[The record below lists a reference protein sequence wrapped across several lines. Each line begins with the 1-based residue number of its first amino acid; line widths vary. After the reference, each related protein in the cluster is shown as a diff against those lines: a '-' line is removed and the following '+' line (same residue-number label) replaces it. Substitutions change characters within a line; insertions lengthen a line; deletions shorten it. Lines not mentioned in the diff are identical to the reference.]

1 MATKKE
7 TKNSVVRKI
16 SLTDII
22 GLIVGAL
29 SVGFLFLPWTT
40 FIIKGNMFGELKT
53 RTSVIGNF
61 EGSDSLFDGSLFL
74 GLAKIVGIIA
84 IVLFVIYVLVK
95 IIDFKALIPA
105 IGKINLV
112 RIAEVSFA
120 VVYALVVVLTF
131 HNFNALM
138 DGAMK
143 FSPFIGWYLGL
154 ICACGNLVL
163 VFSPKTVEKLTK
175 LKISVEK

>member
-40 FIIKGNMFGELKT
+40 FTFKMFGEQKA

-163 VFSPKTVEKLTK
+163 VFSPKTVQKLTK